1 MERGNRIIYDQD
13 GKIIFQT
20 GEATG
25 DILEHDTITELH
37 FLDVEYGSI
46 DYSKQY
52 IESINPITK
61 EPVLKD
67 VEVILTDE
75 QKRLKVLE
83 EELSMLKEENKNRD
97 SEIVNTAFEV
107 VNMKLNNNI

>member
-1 MERGNRIIYDQD
+1 MNRANRIIYDQT
-13 GKIIFQT
+13 GKILLQT

-37 FLDVEYGSI
+37 YIDVEYGNI

-61 EPVLKD
+61 EPILKD
-67 VEVILTDE
+67 IPIYLS
-75 QKRLKVLE
+75 E
-83 EELSMLKEENKNRD
+83 EEKRIQELENQ
-97 SEIVNTAFEV
+97 IL
-107 VNMKLNNNI
+107 LNENEKVGGL